1 MPRLT
6 GLVSAAV
13 LAATVAL
20 PSVAG
25 AQSLSPDAQARIL
38 DRNGETTGTA
48 ALTQGPHGL
57 LITVEMVGLPPGWHA
72 FHIHQVGDCSDPEEG
87 FRASGSHLGLG
98 EAGQG
103 LMSPDG
109 PYAGDLPNIH
119 ADEQGRVRVQLFTT
133 FASLTGAKGP
143 GMTVLDE
150 DGAALVMQETPDDHL
165 TGPAGDGRN
174 RLVCGVITQ

>member
-1 MPRLT
+1 MPS
-6 GLVSAAV
+6 G
-13 LAATVAL
+13 
-20 PSVAG
+20 AG
-25 AQSLSPDAQARIL
+25 AQNLSPDAQARIL

-87 FRASGSHLGLG
+87 FRASGSHLGLDQ
-98 EAGQG
+98 AAQG
-103 LMSPDG
+103 LMSPEG

-133 FASLTGAKGP
+133 FASLTGEKGP
-143 GMTVLDE
+143 GLAVLDE
-150 DGAALVMQETPDDHL
+150 DGAALVVRETPDDHVS
-165 TGPAGDGRN
+165 GPAGDGGS
-174 RLVCGVITQ
+174 RLVCGVISQ